1 MGLLTATLL
10 ACAGVSSALN
20 IVETAVSMP
29 DTFSTLVTALTGS
42 DLVDTLSGVGP
53 YTVFAPTNEAFA
65 KLPAPV
71 LAALLGYD
79 LPKLKEILLY
89 HVASG
94 SVASTDLS
102 DGQMVTSV
110 NTAGDKIS
118 VGIAAEVVSLNG
130 ASTVTSADVMATNG
144 VIHVL
149 DTVITPPGMALP
161 MNIVE
166 TAVSMPDTFSTL
178 VAALTAANLVDTL
191 SGDGPFTV
199 FAPTDAAFAEL
210 PTATLT

>member
-1 MGLLTATLL
+1 VLT
-10 ACAGVSSALN
+10 
-20 IVETAVSMP
+20 
-29 DTFSTLVTALTGS
+29 
-42 DLVDTLSGVGP
+42 
-53 YTVFAPTNEAFA
+53 
-65 KLPAPV
+65 
-71 LAALLGYD
+71 ALLGYD

-110 NTAGDKIS
+110 NTAGNKIS